1 MSKKGRIIIKVG
13 GGGGGLFMSY
23 FVPVVPVSP
32 YNTLKERCLGFS

>member
-1 MSKKGRIIIKVG
+1 MSKKGRVIIKVG
-13 GGGGGLFMSY
+13 GGGSFMSY